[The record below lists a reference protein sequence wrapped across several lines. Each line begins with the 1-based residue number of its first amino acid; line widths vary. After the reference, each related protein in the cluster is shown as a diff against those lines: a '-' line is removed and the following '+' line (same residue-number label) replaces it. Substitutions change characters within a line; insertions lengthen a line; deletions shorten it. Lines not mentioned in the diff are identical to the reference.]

1 MQLVLDV
8 IVAIASLVAVG
19 QFTWAMRYHF
29 EIDKVPLG
37 VKMITSISFIA
48 CCLNLYLLF
57 MREQPAAVLVIGLLL
72 ALLSSALFVAAV
84 RASREAR
91 LRFVFEGE
99 LSKSIL
105 KAGPYRRIR
114 HPFYTSYLILWA
126 GWALATWSWW
136 AVLPLVALAALYVVA
151 ARQEEHNFMASSL
164 APEYAAYRREAGF
177 FWPSLRS

>member
-8 IVAIASLVAVG
+8 VVAIASLVAVG

-37 VKMITSISFIA
+37 VKLITSISFLA

-57 MREQPAAVLVIGLLL
+57 TREQPITVLVIGLML
-72 ALLSSALFVAAV
+72 ALLSSALFTAAV
-84 RASREAR
+84 RASRQAR

-114 HPFYTSYLILWA
+114 HPFYASYLMLWA
-126 GWALATWSWW
+126 GWALATWS
-136 AVLPLVALAALYVVA
+136 PLAALPLTALAVLYVMA
-151 ARQEEHNFMASSL
+151 ARQEEQNFMASPL
-164 APEYAAYRREAGF
+164 AAEYAAYRREAGF
-177 FWPSLRS
+177 FWPVPRS

>member
-8 IVAIASLVAVG
+8 AVAFFSLVAVG

-37 VKMITSISFIA
+37 VKMITSISFLA
-48 CCLNLYLLF
+48 CLLNLYLLF
-57 MREQPAAVLVIGLLL
+57 TRVQPTSALVAGLLL
-72 ALLSSALFVAAV
+72 ALASSALFIAAV

-105 KAGPYRRIR
+105 KAGPYSRIR
-114 HPFYTSYLILWA
+114 HPFYTSYLMLWG
-126 GWALATWSWW
+126 GWAIATWTWW
-136 AVLPLVALAALYVVA
+136 AILPVAALAALYVVA
-151 ARQEEHNFMASSL
+151 ARQEESNFMASPL
-164 APEYAAYRREAGF
+164 AQEYAAYRREAGF
-177 FWPSLRS
+177 FWPLLRT